1 MFSFLEKVPF
11 LGTAVAFVT
20 GNVRLVIEYV
30 LIALTIVG
38 AASAIAL
45 WYRTNY
51 LEACNDELR
60 ERVVNVELIN
70 EAQNKTIADLQET
83 RQQDAAVLAALIVD
97 YDKLSKSDTTARKK
111 LSNLE
116 KQNAKVHGYLDE
128 SLPPELSCMLN
139 DSCTAAQTSGSGGQG
154 GAAEPSAGTVQ
165 GTRTTGDP
173 K

>member
-1 MFSFLEKVPF
+1 MLNFLEDVPF
-11 LGTAVAFVT
+11 LGTAATFVA

-30 LIALTIVG
+30 LIALTIAG

-51 LEACNDELR
+51 LEARNDELR
-60 ERVVNVELIN
+60 ERMVHVELIN
-70 EAQNKTIADLQET
+70 EAQDKTIADLQET

-97 YDKLSKSDTTARKK
+97 YDKLSKADTAARKQ

-116 KQNAKVHGYLDE
+116 KQNAKVHGYLNE

-139 DSCTAAQTSGSGGQG
+139 DSCAAQTSGSGGQG

>member
-1 MFSFLEKVPF
+1 
-11 LGTAVAFVT
+11 
-20 GNVRLVIEYV
+20 
-30 LIALTIVG
+30 
-38 AASAIAL
+38 
-45 WYRTNY
+45 
-51 LEACNDELR
+51 
-60 ERVVNVELIN
+60 VELIN

-139 DSCTAAQTSGSGGQG
+139 DSCTAAQTGGSGGQG
-154 GAAEPSAGTVQ
+154 NTTEPSAGTVQ